1 MTAHMPAS
9 RYRASKSAA
18 TLRTA
23 FARTGERS
31 FAGYVVDPNDLSR
44 KFTVEILVDGYPV
57 KLVRAE
63 LEAPQLAREQV
74 GDGAYGFTAWLDES
88 IVQDS
93 TVVEARLANLNTPI
107 GVPVL
112 LDAAS
117 DAGPAS
123 EMDGAG
129 AVRWLSGLRFSG
141 WINPRDEG
149 AADVLVDG
157 TLVTRV
163 RSAAWTHVGDAET
176 ARAVR
181 ALDFHLP
188 PRFADGSI
196 HRLVVANERGE
207 PLAGCP
213 LTFLAFADGLRAILD
228 DEGAS
233 GPDRI
238 RAEMFDRLLPMAVP
252 FPRYQ
257 EWREQAL
264 IPSRGPVALQVA
276 VVMVGPG
283 AVDNTLDS
291 LNAQAHS
298 DWVAAAF
305 LEDDQPMGFDPKLL
319 LDFLGSD
326 AAGSDVILFV
336 LAGSILTPAAL
347 QRIAAAYIDI
357 PNAVA
362 IYGDVDLAA
371 ADGSIWP
378 VAFSAFDYERILEQ
392 GYCAHQFA
400 LSRAAV
406 EGAIACGATNL
417 YRLFNAILDD
427 GPSAAEG
434 IVHLPGALGTLP
446 DFDRTAAAAALAQAS
461 AEHCRRRGIGAEV
474 MPGHGGCSASGAHCP
489 LLRMTPHHHRDPDP
503 QSAASSGKLHRI
515 DRAGCRAGRRRGSSG
530 RQ

>member
-1 MTAHMPAS
+1 MTAHMSAR
-9 RYRASKSAA
+9 RYRANKSAA

-23 FARTGERS
+23 FGRTGERS
-31 FAGYVVDPNDLSR
+31 FAGYVVDPNDLPR
-44 KFTVEILVDGYPV
+44 RFAVEILVDGYPV

-63 LEAPQLAREQV
+63 LEAPQLSREQV

-88 IVQDS
+88 IVQDGAI
-93 TVVEARLANLNTPI
+93 VEARLANLNTPI

-112 LDAAS
+112 LDAPS
-117 DAGPAS
+117 EAGA
-123 EMDGAG
+123 EGEADGAG
-129 AVRWLSGLRFSG
+129 AVRWLGALRFSG

-163 RSAAWTHVGDAET
+163 RSTAWTHVGDAET
-176 ARAVR
+176 ARAVG

-188 PRFADGSI
+188 PGFADGAV

-207 PLAGCP
+207 SLAGCP

-228 DEGAS
+228 AQGAS

-238 RAEMFDRLLPMAVP
+238 RADIFDRLLPMAVP

-257 EWREQAL
+257 EWREEAP
-264 IPSRGPVALQVA
+264 IPSPTPVALQVA

-298 DWVAAAF
+298 DWVAAGF

-319 LDFLGSD
+319 LDFLDRD

-336 LAGSILTPAAL
+336 LAGNVLAPAAL
-347 QRIAAAYIDI
+347 QRIAAAYIDT
-357 PNAVA
+357 PNAMA
-362 IYGDVDLAA
+362 IYGDVDIAA

-378 VAFSAFDYERILEQ
+378 VAFSAFDYERMLEQ

-406 EGAIACGATNL
+406 RAAIARGATNL

-427 GPSAAEG
+427 GPAAAG
-434 IVHLPGALGTLP
+434 GVVHLPRGPGHPAGLRPDRCRCGAGGGE
-446 DFDRTAAAAALAQAS
+446 RRALSPAR
-461 AEHCRRRGIGAEV
+461 HRRRSDAGTGQSSA
-474 MPGHGGCSASGAHCP
+474 GGPHCP
-489 LLRMTPHHHRDPDP
+489 PLKMVPHHHRDPDS
-503 QSAASSGKLHRI
+503 QSVASSGKLHRI
-515 DRAGCRAGRRRGSSG
+515 DRAGDRAGRRRDSCG